1 MVRVWS
7 RKLETCQLSAT
18 NVDYNF
24 GGKNLCVSDKNS
36 DIFYSANVKA
46 SGGGES
52 ITGSIIIYP
61 FHKNSIDVLS
71 WVGPIFSQNMGR
83 HVVFFYTHD
92 F

>member
-46 SGGGES
+46 SGGG
-52 ITGSIIIYP
+52 GVNNWV
-61 FHKNSIDVLS
+61 HHNLS
-71 WVGPIFSQNMGR
+71 FSQK
-83 HVVFFYTHD
+83 FY
-92 F
+92 

>member
-46 SGGGES
+46 SGGG
-52 ITGSIIIYP
+52 GS
-61 FHKNSIDVLS
+61 
-71 WVGPIFSQNMGR
+71 Q
-83 HVVFFYTHD
+83 
-92 F
+92 